1 MIQLSET
8 ELLIE
13 KTRHE
18 EKEEENKE
26 GWKAVYVEV
35 AII

>member
-13 KTRHE
+13 KTKHE

-26 GWKAVYVEV
+26 GWKAASAEV
-35 AII
+35 AVI

>member
-18 EKEEENKE
+18 EKEENKE